1 MSLKEKQKQL
11 EMVLTN
17 HKPIKLDLRDNQVL
31 LLKWDEK
38 EQNYRGHYEK
48 LGAEIGIWDLSYLL
62 QIASGKTKYR
72 LVLINE

>member
-1 MSLKEKQKQL
+1 MNLKEKQKQL

-38 EQNYRGHYEK
+38 EQNYRGYYEK
-48 LGAEIGIWDLSYLL
+48 PETEIGIWDLSYLL

>member
-1 MSLKEKQKQL
+1 MA
-11 EMVLTN
+11 LTN

-38 EQNYRGHYEK
+38 EQNYRGYYEK
-48 LGAEIGIWDLSYLL
+48 LGTEIGIWDLSYLL
-62 QIASGKTKYR
+62 QIASEKTKYR

>member
-1 MSLKEKQKQL
+1 MA
-11 EMVLTN
+11 LTN

-38 EQNYRGHYEK
+38 EQNYRGYYEK
-48 LGAEIGIWDLSYLL
+48 LGTEIGIWDLSYLL

>member
-38 EQNYRGHYEK
+38 EQNYRGYYEK
-48 LGAEIGIWDLSYLL
+48 LGTEIGIWDLSYLL

>member
-11 EMVLTN
+11 EMALTN
-17 HKPIKLDLRDNQVL
+17 HKPIMLDLGDNQEL
-31 LLKWDEK
+31 LLKWDVK
-38 EQNYRGHYEK
+38 EQNYRGYCQK
-48 LGAEIGIWDLSYLL
+48 LETEIGIWDLSYLL

>member
-1 MSLKEKQKQL
+1 M
-11 EMVLTN
+11 
-17 HKPIKLDLRDNQVL
+17 L

-38 EQNYRGHYEK
+38 EQNYRGYYEK
-48 LGAEIGIWDLSYLL
+48 LGVEIGIWDLSYLL

>member
-11 EMVLTN
+11 ETALTN

-38 EQNYRGHYEK
+38 EQNYRGYYEK
-48 LGAEIGIWDLSYLL
+48 LGIEIGIWDLSYLL